1 LRIPAAGR
9 TYFTVTCVRLTIWIP
24 VLAIAAGYLYA
35 QDPAPEPAY
44 AALTKAYSALQAH
57 DYDPAIDAFREAAR
71 LSPARADIRKDF
83 AYTLLRTGDSEAARV
98 EFGEAMRLD
107 PADFHAAL
115 EYAFLCFEA
124 GNDMPARKE
133 EARRVFAFVRD
144 HGDPES
150 RATAASAFR
159 NIDEPLIAGIERWR
173 NAIAAAGPSFS
184 ACDELARLAEQ
195 RDELDLAATNYRT
208 AFRLLPARKSV
219 LIDLARV
226 EKARGD
232 GEATIAAL
240 IAASRGGEPRAAEMA
255 REQLPARYPYVYEF
269 RNALELDPSNE
280 TVRREL
286 AYLLLRMS
294 QDGRASRANA
304 EKEFALLHD
313 PVSTAQLGFLY
324 LEDKRSDLAMP
335 LLNNALAHGDRDIT
349 DRVRM
354 TLGMPRPI
362 EQKAAADPR
371 VLGDRSYQAG
381 FLKDAL
387 RYYTEA
393 REANPLDASLA
404 LKLGWSNNLLH
415 DDATA
420 LRWFNV
426 ARRSADPAVA
436 TEANHAWSNLR
447 RSQERFQT
455 TVWLYPLLSSRWSD
469 LFGYG
474 QAKTEL
480 RIRRVPLHPYA
491 SLRLSGD
498 VRRETAGVSPQSLSE
513 NALIAG
519 AGVATDSWHRA
530 IGWFEAGAATGY
542 LTGRRWSDYR
552 GGISWARTHGA
563 ALNGER
569 PGWFLET
576 AADAVY
582 ISHFANDLIFYGQA
596 RAGYTFWLP
605 GARAQ
610 VFGRQNLTVDGRG
623 QYWAN
628 FSETGPGIR
637 LHPAW
642 LPAPM
647 WIGVEAVR
655 GSYLRGTGLTGES
668 GFHDVRLGVWYAF
681 TR

>member
-1 LRIPAAGR
+1 MR
-9 TYFTVTCVRLTIWIP
+9 VRLASWIP
-24 VLAIAAGYLYA
+24 VLAIATGNLCA
-35 QDPAPEPAY
+35 QSPAPDPAY

-57 DYDPAIDAFREAAR
+57 EYDPAIDAFREAAR
-71 LSPARADIRKDF
+71 LSPARPDIRKDL
-83 AYTLLRTGDSEAARV
+83 AYTLLRTGDSEAARA

-107 PADFHAAL
+107 PADFHTAL

-124 GNDMPARKE
+124 GNGMPARKA
-133 EARRVFAFVRD
+133 EARRIFAFVRD
-144 HGDPES
+144 HGDAES
-150 RATAASAFR
+150 RATAAAAFR
-159 NIDEPLIAGIERWR
+159 NIDEPLAAGIERWQK
-173 NAIAAAGPSFS
+173 AIAAAGPSFS

-195 RDELDLAATNYRT
+195 RDELDLAAANYKA
-208 AFRLLPARKSV
+208 AFRLQPERKSV

-226 EKARGD
+226 ETGRGNSD
-232 GEATIAAL
+232 AMTAAL

-280 TVRREL
+280 ALRREL

-294 QDGRASRANA
+294 QDGRASRRDA

-313 PVSTAQLGFLY
+313 TLSTAQLGFLY

-335 LLNNALAHGDRDIT
+335 LLNHVLTQGDRNIA

-354 TLGMPRPI
+354 TLGLPRPL
-362 EQKAAADPR
+362 EPTVAADPR
-371 VLGDRSYQAG
+371 DLGDRSYRAG

-393 REANPLDASLA
+393 RETNPLDASLA
-404 LKLGWSNNLLH
+404 LKLGWTNNLLH
-415 DDATA
+415 DDVTA
-420 LRWFNV
+420 LRWFDT
-426 ARRSADPAVA
+426 ARQSADPAVA
-436 TEANHAWSNLR
+436 AEARRAWSNLR
-447 RSQERFQT
+447 RDRERFRT

-480 RIRRVPLHPYA
+480 RVRRVPLHPYA
-491 SLRLSGD
+491 SLRLAGD
-498 VRRETAGVSPQSLSE
+498 VRRETPGVWRQSLSE
-513 NALIAG
+513 NALIVG
-519 AGVATDSWHRA
+519 AGVATNSWRHA
-530 IGWFEAGAATGY
+530 IGWFEAGEAISY
-542 LTGRRWSDYR
+542 LTRDRWSDYR
-552 GGISWARTHGA
+552 GGISWARTKGA

-576 AADAVY
+576 TGDAVY

-596 RAGYTFWLP
+596 RAGYTFPLP
-605 GARAQ
+605 GASVQ
-610 VFGRQNLTVDGRG
+610 IFGRQNLTLDARS

-628 FSETGPGIR
+628 FSETGPGFRI
-637 LHPAW
+637 HPAW
-642 LPAPM
+642 LPASL
-647 WIGVEAVR
+647 WIGVEALR
-655 GSYLRGTGLTGES
+655 GSYLRGSGPHDES
-668 GFHDVRLGVWYAF
+668 GFHDLRLGIWYAF

>member
-1 LRIPAAGR
+1 MRIPAASR
-9 TYFTVTCVRLTIWIP
+9 TYFRVIEVRLAIWIP

-35 QDPAPEPAY
+35 QEPATDPAY

-57 DYDPAIDAFREAAR
+57 DYDPAIDAFREASR
-71 LSPARADIRKDF
+71 LSPTRADIRKDL

-107 PADFHAAL
+107 PADFHTAL

-124 GNDMPARKE
+124 GNDMSAQKA
-133 EARRVFAFVRD
+133 EARRIFAYVRD

-150 RATAASAFR
+150 RAMAATAFR
-159 NIDEPLIAGIERWR
+159 NIDEPLAAGIERWQK
-173 NAIAAAGPSFS
+173 AIATAGPSFS

-208 AFRLLPARKSV
+208 AFRLLPGRRSV

-226 EKARGD
+226 EKALGNSD
-232 GEATIAAL
+232 EMMASL
-240 IAASRGGEPRAAEMA
+240 IAASRGAEPRAAEMA

-280 TVRREL
+280 ALRREL

-294 QDGRASRANA
+294 QDGRASRGDA

-335 LLNNALAHGDRDIT
+335 LLNSVLAHGDRDVAN
-349 DRVRM
+349 RVRM
-354 TLGMPRPI
+354 TLGLPRPLA
-362 EQKAAADPR
+362 QGAVADPR

-404 LKLGWSNNLLH
+404 LKLGWTNNLLH
-415 DDATA
+415 DDVTA
-420 LRWFNV
+420 LRWFDT
-426 ARRSADPAVA
+426 ARRSADPAIA
-436 TEANHAWSNLR
+436 AEAKHAWSNLR
-447 RSQERFQT
+447 RGQERFQT
-455 TVWLYPLLSSRWSD
+455 TVWLYPLFSSRWSD

-474 QAKTEL
+474 QTKTEL
-480 RIRRVPLHPYA
+480 RLRRLPLHPYA
-491 SLRLSGD
+491 SLRLAGD
-498 VRRETAGVSPQSLSE
+498 VRRQTAGVLRQSLSE
-513 NALIAG
+513 NALIVG
-519 AGVATDSWHRA
+519 GGVATDSWHHT
-530 IGWFEAGAATGY
+530 IGWFEAGSAISY
-542 LTGRRWSDYR
+542 LTHSHWSDYR

-563 ALNGER
+563 ALNSER

-576 AADAVY
+576 AGDAVY

-605 GARAQ
+605 AARAQ
-610 VFGRQNLTVDGRG
+610 IFGRQNLTLDARS

-628 FSETGPGIR
+628 FSETGPGFR

-642 LPAPM
+642 LPASV
-647 WIGVEAVR
+647 WIGVEALR
-655 GSYLRGTGLTGES
+655 GSYLRGSGPNGES
-668 GFHDVRLGVWYAF
+668 VFHDLRLGVWYAF